1 MYAKVKDHDNLVRDM
16 NSKAVLNTDRVGL
29 QDYYLKRDNV
39 KKEQSE
45 KLETKQR
52 IEKIEKD
59 MSEIKEL
66 LREIAMKGN
75 NNGN

>member
-29 QDYYLKRDNV
+29 QDYYLKRDSV

-45 KLETKQR
+45 KLK
-52 IEKIEKD
+52 
-59 MSEIKEL
+59 L
-66 LREIAMKGN
+66 N
-75 NNGN
+75 NALKK

>member
-29 QDYYLKRDNV
+29 QDYYLKRDSV

>member
-16 NSKAVLNTDRVGL
+16 NSKAVLNIDRVGL
-29 QDYYLKRDNV
+29 QDYYLKRDSV

-66 LREIAMKGN
+66 LRDIAMKGN

>member
-29 QDYYLKRDNV
+29 QDYYLKRDSV

-66 LREIAMKGN
+66 LYEIAKKGV

>member
-16 NSKAVLNTDRVGL
+16 ISKAVLNTDRVGL
-29 QDYYLKRDNV
+29 QDYYLKRDSV

>member
-1 MYAKVKDHDNLVRDM
+1 MFAKVKDHDNLIRDM
-16 NSKAVLNTDRVGL
+16 NSKAVLNTDRAGL
-29 QDYYLKRDNV
+29 QENYEKRDSA

-45 KLETKQR
+45 KIETKQR
-52 IEKIEKD
+52 IERIEKD

-66 LREIAMKGN
+66 LYEIAKKGI